1 MTVKVEKKT
10 KITAR
15 MNHGRKQDHI
25 WNNGFTR
32 YKVEGKLFSKCQIC
46 GTEWSGA
53 DPSRCKTHRLVGFIY
68 MK

>member
-1 MTVKVEKKT
+1 
-10 KITAR
+10 